1 MDRIMKPVMFS
12 PHVFV
17 SELLKYQF
25 LTGASDADI
34 RRVAGWSESTMR
46 RRLNNPKTITLGEA
60 NELAHYFNME
70 GV

>member
-1 MDRIMKPVMFS
+1 MNAITVS
-12 PHVFV
+12 PYVFV

-46 RRLNNPKTITLGEA
+46 RRLNKPETITLGEA

>member
-1 MDRIMKPVMFS
+1 MKAVMVS
-12 PHVFV
+12 PYVFV

-46 RRLNNPKTITLGEA
+46 RRLKKPETITLGEA
-60 NELAHYFNME
+60 HDISSFLGIKIKIN
-70 GV
+70 

>member
-1 MDRIMKPVMFS
+1 MNPV
-12 PHVFV
+12 VFV
-17 SELLKYQF
+17 SEVLKHQF
-25 LTGASDADI
+25 LTGATDADI